1 MTAWTALAL
10 VNPALNRSA
19 FEAIYFEFRT
29 IRPFELRRDR
39 FEFRIIGRTECEI
52 GGGRSRIAANATS
65 CGSLLPDF
73 VTREFP
79 KSRQIG
85 GATMLTS
92 PIRSSSEELLSKT
105 TPVAIVRISN

>member
-1 MTAWTALAL
+1 M
-10 VNPALNRSA
+10 
-19 FEAIYFEFRT
+19 
-29 IRPFELRRDR
+29 RPFELRTDR
-39 FEFRIIGRTECEI
+39 FEFRSIGWTEFEI

-85 GATMLTS
+85 GAMLTS
-92 PIRSSSEELLSKT
+92 PIRSSS
-105 TPVAIVRISN
+105 